1 MPRPKN
7 QRGRGLRRS
16 ERAQQRPPTEGFL
29 PLPGKIRKTL
39 RSLGNSF
46 NFGLY
51 FNKWLLVQEK
61 TWKEEGS
68 QETKSSLDYEFKS
81 QGQAREVLDKYP
93 KARSGVEKL
102 LEQKHNEI
110 ENLIQAFKRLG
121 YEPLVDNEYTL
132 QTSLIIG
139 LGNAHPT
146 ERGFTFHWTLGLP
159 YIPAENIK
167 GVVRLAYLVQKA
179 EEDPDFFESWAR
191 EDEEFWEFL
200 AKPFGRKEGENTAA
214 RGKAI
219 FLDAFPVEVP
229 ELTLEI
235 TTCHYLDYY
244 GGKRGP
250 TEDQNPNPLPFL
262 AVKPGAKFR
271 FVVLV
276 SKEIEDH
283 KESLHKAFE
292 AALTEHGF
300 GAKTAL
306 GHGRFKT

>member
-1 MPRPKN
+1 MPRPRN
-7 QRGRGLRRS
+7 QRSRGLRRS

-46 NFGLY
+46 NFGLF

-61 TWKEEGS
+61 D
-68 QETKSSLDYEFKS
+68 SLFDYEFKS
-81 QGQAREVLDKYP
+81 KGQAREVLNKYT

-102 LEQKHNEI
+102 LEQKHREI
-110 ENLIQAFKRLG
+110 ENLIQAFERLG
-121 YEPLVDNEYTL
+121 YKPLLNSEYTL

-159 YIPAENIK
+159 YIPAESIK

-179 EEDPDFFESWAR
+179 DKDPDFFESWAR
-191 EDEEFWEFL
+191 EDEEFWQFL
-200 AKPFGRKEGENTAA
+200 AGPFGRKEDENTAA

-235 TTCHYLDYY
+235 TTCHYPDYY

-271 FVVLV
+271 FVVLG
-276 SKEIEDH
+276 SKGLNKDE

-306 GHGRFKT
+306 GHGRFKP